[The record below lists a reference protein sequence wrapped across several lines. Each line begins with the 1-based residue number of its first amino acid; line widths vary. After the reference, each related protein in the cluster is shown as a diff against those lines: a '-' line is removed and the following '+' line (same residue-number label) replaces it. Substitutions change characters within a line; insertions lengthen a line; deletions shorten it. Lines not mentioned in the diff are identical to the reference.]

1 MVMVHLN
8 DNAIEYMKRLNFTDV
23 VLSVDEF
30 TS

>member
-1 MVMVHLN
+1 MVQLN
-8 DNAIEYMKRLNFTDV
+8 ENAIEYMKKLGFTDV